1 MTADPIPAPP
11 PVAAPLMLIFAM
23 HDSYHLGQLAYIGKA
38 LGLSSL
44 VG

>member
-1 MTADPIPAPP
+1 MTADSLPAAA
-11 PVAAPLMLIFAM
+11 PVAAPLMLIFGM
-23 HDSYHLGQLAYIGKA
+23 NIRKA